1 MNYLEL
7 KDIVNE
13 RFLKGNTFQGT
24 VKDNADPLHANR
36 IKVALDNVT
45 DQIPVE
51 DLPWYV
57 IAVPPF
63 NGSNAQNDIP
73 KIDSRVLVYFE
84 EEDIM
89 NGKVVESIS
98 SIPPKS
104 TV

>member
-7 KDIVNE
+7 KDIINE

-24 VKDNADPLHANR
+24 VVDNQDPLKANR
-36 IKVALDNVT
+36 IKVALDRIT
-45 DQIPVE
+45 DQI
-51 DLPWYV
+51 DKKFLPWYV
-57 IAVPPF
+57 IARPAY

-73 KIDSRVLVYFE
+73 KVDSRVLVYFE

-89 NGKVVESIS
+89 NGKVIESVS

-104 TV
+104 KV

>member
-7 KDIVNE
+7 KDIINE
-13 RFLKGNTFQGT
+13 RYLKRNLFQGT
-24 VKDNADPLHANR
+24 VVDNQDPLQANR
-36 IKVALDNVT
+36 IKVALDGIT
-45 DQIPVE
+45 DQI
-51 DLPWYV
+51 DKKYLPWYV
-57 IAVPPF
+57 IARPPF

-98 SIPPKS
+98 SIPPNS
-104 TV
+104 SV